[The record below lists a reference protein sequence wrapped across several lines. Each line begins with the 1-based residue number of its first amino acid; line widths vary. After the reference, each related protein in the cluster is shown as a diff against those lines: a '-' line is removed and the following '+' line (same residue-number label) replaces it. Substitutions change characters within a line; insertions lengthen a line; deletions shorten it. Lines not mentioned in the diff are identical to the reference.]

1 MPFSLTNVLVTCQVL
16 VNNIIR
22 AYLNLTVIIYLDN
35 ILIYSKTL
43 REHIPYMQDILTYLL
58 QAGLLLKLEK
68 YEFYKTLV
76 EFLGFI
82 VITKGVRI
90 SPKKIQ
96 AIQEWPILH
105 DIKLVQGFLGF
116 ANFNRRFIEGYSK
129 KALLLTEITKKDTGF
144 QQDTNQKRV
153 FKELK

>member
-1 MPFSLTNVLVTCQVL
+1 
-16 VNNIIR
+16 
-22 AYLNLTVIIYLDN
+22 
-35 ILIYSKTL
+35 
-43 REHIPYMQDILTYLL
+43 MQDILTYLL

-96 AIQEWPILH
+96 AI
-105 DIKLVQGFLGF
+105 
-116 ANFNRRFIEGYSK
+116 
-129 KALLLTEITKKDTGF
+129 
-144 QQDTNQKRV
+144 
-153 FKELK
+153 